1 MTAYMANYRLAFGEA
16 ATDSGVRCRPGTHT
30 RTHAR
35 DPPFPGPTEVANV
48 MKTSSTPRENS
59 KINYNRKK
67 NSCSRRPL

>member
-48 MKTSSTPRENS
+48 MKTIAVLLVKTL
-59 KINYNRKK
+59 K
-67 NSCSRRPL
+67 